1 MFNVKVENTQ
11 RSRATLK
18 VIGVGGAGGNSINRM
33 LQVGIQ
39 GVEFIAANTDE
50 QALRNSRATKKI
62 QLGNDGL
69 GAGADPEVG
78 AQAAEDSQEQIM
90 QAIDGADLL
99 FITAGMGG
107 GTGTGGAPVVARIA
121 REMGILTVAVVT
133 KPFEFEG
140 AGRMRNAAAGVVE
153 LKKHVDALITIP
165 NDKLLDIVGDL
176 PRSEA
181 FRVADDVLRQGVQG
195 ISDIIMVPGEINTDF
210 ADVRRIMSNKGLAHL
225 GIGTAEGDN
234 KAATAV
240 DRAVNSALLETSIE
254 GAKSI
259 LVNITTGPDSTMKE
273 FREANTLIQ
282 SKANP
287 DADIIVGTAVN
298 EDYTDKI
305 TVTVIATG
313 LDGGIGEQT
322 QSSQP
327 REQRI
332 PAQEQRK
339 PVQEQQR
346 NVDAQEQETETRHTE
361 QPTQN
366 SSRRADYNNLKIPAF
381 LRKKND

>member
-1 MFNVKVENTQ
+1 MFNVKVENPQ
-11 RSRATLK
+11 KSKATIK

-62 QLGNDGL
+62 QLGTDGL

-99 FITAGMGG
+99 FITAGEGG
-107 GTGTGGAPVVARIA
+107 GTGTGAAPIVARIA

-133 KPFEFEG
+133 KPFSFEG
-140 AGRMRNAAAGVVE
+140 AGRMRNATAGILE
-153 LKKHVDALITIP
+153 LRKYVDALITIP
-165 NDKLLDIVGDL
+165 NDKLRDIVSDL
-176 PRSEA
+176 PRMEA

-210 ADVRRIMSNKGLAHL
+210 ADLRRIMSNKGLAHL

-254 GAKSI
+254 GARSI
-259 LVNITTGPDSTMKE
+259 LVNITTGPDSTLKE
-273 FREANTLIQ
+273 FEEANDLINK
-282 SKANP
+282 KASP

-298 EDYTDKI
+298 EDYKDKM

-313 LDGGIGEQT
+313 LGNSEEDNSAPNTAQT
-322 QSSQP
+322 SSKQP
-327 REQRI
+327 RTT
-332 PAQEQRK
+332 
-339 PVQEQQR
+339 
-346 NVDAQEQETETRHTE
+346 QETRRQPETHTE
-361 QPTQN
+361 EPEPRRQDENPTRPAANTQKTP
-366 SSRRADYNNLKIPAF
+366 DYSELTIPFF
-381 LRKKND
+381 LRKKKN